1 MIPDSIV
8 GLQNLEELNL
18 SANHLESLPDSI
30 GFLQKLKLLN
40 VSGNKLTAL
49 PDAICQCRYVID
61 S

>member
-1 MIPDSIV
+1 VIPDSIV
-8 GLQNLEELNL
+8 GLQNLEELKL

-49 PDAICQCRYVID
+49 PDAICQCRYVVD